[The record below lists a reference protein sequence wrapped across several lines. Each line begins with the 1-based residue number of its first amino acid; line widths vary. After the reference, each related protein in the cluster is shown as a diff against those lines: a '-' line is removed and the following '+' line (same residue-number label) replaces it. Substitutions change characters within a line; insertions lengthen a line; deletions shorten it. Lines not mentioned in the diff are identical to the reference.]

1 MKQASKAS
9 LVALAMAVSSAA
21 AATAAPLAGF
31 ALVTETQHFAFYSRD
46 KARPDAE
53 KTERYVRELETLLG
67 QQVTGRVDYY
77 RCEHA
82 EEIAFATGRLAAGV
96 TSVGERRIYSVQ
108 DFHAHELVHLVAGQ
122 LGNAGTFFDE
132 GLAVALSHE
141 EPLKKAGV
149 EKAARAAGSVSSLVA
164 GFDSMDQRTG
174 YALAGSFVNHLLRTH
189 GTAKVVSFY
198 RACGPKG
205 GDPAAAFL
213 SVFGTTM
220 DEAGKTWQASL

>member
-1 MKQASKAS
+1 MKRTTEAILAGLA
-9 LVALAMAVSSAA
+9 LVTSFAG

-31 ALVTETQHFAFYSRD
+31 ALVSETQHFAFYSRD
-46 KARPDAE
+46 NARPDAE
-53 KTERYVRELETLLG
+53 KSERYVRELETLLG
-67 QQVTGRVDYY
+67 HQVTGRVDYY

-82 EEIAFATGRLAAGV
+82 EEIASATGRLAAGV

-122 LGNAGTFFDE
+122 LGNGGSFFDE

-141 EPLKKAGV
+141 EPLKKASMQ
-149 EKAARAAGSVSSLVA
+149 KAARTVASLSA
-164 GFDSMDQRTG
+164 LSANFDSMDQRTG
-174 YALAGSFVNHLLRTH
+174 YALAGSFVAHLLRTH
-189 GTAKVVSFY
+189 GTAKVAEFF

-205 GDPAAAFL
+205 GDRAAAFQ
-213 SVFGTTM
+213 SVFGTSL